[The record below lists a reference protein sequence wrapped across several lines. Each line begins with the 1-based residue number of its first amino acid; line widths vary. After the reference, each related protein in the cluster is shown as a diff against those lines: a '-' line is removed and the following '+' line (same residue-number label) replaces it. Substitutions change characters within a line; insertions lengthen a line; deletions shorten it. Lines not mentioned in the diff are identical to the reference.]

1 LVRVL
6 ATSASI
12 TPLNVP
18 EVLKLLSAS
27 AIYVTEV
34 DPAVDMSHITNVLKP
49 LVSQLGSE
57 VGSVAL
63 PTVMFKAIVD
73 VS

>member
-1 LVRVL
+1 ME
-6 ATSASI
+6 TSASI

-18 EVLKLLSAS
+18 GLLKLLSAS

-34 DPAVDMSHITNVLKP
+34 DPAVDMSHIKSVLKP
-49 LVSQLGSE
+49 VVSQLGSD

-63 PTVMFKAIVD
+63 PTVMLKVIVD